1 MITCDEAGN
10 IVIRINNAAYDLSNS
25 NQYADFLLWVTSP
38 VENAIPDE
46 GATPDEDAAPDENE
60 APGKNPTIVTDAFK
74 VDDDIPEEHR
84 AKASRYAEFLV
95 EYASRRQD
103 KLTEMAKTLTT
114 EQRENEIQAFIKR
127 LKSEEA

>member
-10 IVIRINNAAYDLSNS
+10 IVIRINNAAYNLSNS

-46 GATPDEDAAPDENE
+46 DAVPDENE
-60 APGKNPTIVTDAFK
+60 APGKNSTIDADAFK

-84 AKASRYAEFLV
+84 AKASRYAVFLV

>member
-46 GATPDEDAAPDENE
+46 DAAPDENE
-60 APGKNPTIVTDAFK
+60 APGKNPTIDTDAFK

>member
-10 IVIRINNAAYDLSNS
+10 IVIRINNDAYDLSNS

-38 VENAIPDE
+38 VENAMPDE
-46 GATPDEDAAPDENE
+46 GATPDEDAGSDENE
-60 APGKNPTIVTDAFK
+60 APGNKSTIDADAFK

-95 EYASRRQD
+95 EYAGRRQD
-103 KLTEMAKTLTT
+103 KLTKMAKTLTT

-127 LKSEEA
+127 LKSKEA

>member
-10 IVIRINNAAYDLSNS
+10 IVIRINNDAYDLSNS
-25 NQYADFLLWVTSP
+25 NQYADFLLWATSP

-60 APGKNPTIVTDAFK
+60 APGKNSTIDADAFK
-74 VDDDIPEEHR
+74 VDDDIPEDHR
-84 AKASRYAEFLV
+84 AK
-95 EYASRRQD
+95 RRQD

-127 LKSEEA
+127 LKSEET

>member
-46 GATPDEDAAPDENE
+46 DAAPDENE
-60 APGKNPTIVTDAFK
+60 APGKNSTIDADAFK

-84 AKASRYAEFLV
+84 AKASRYAAFLV